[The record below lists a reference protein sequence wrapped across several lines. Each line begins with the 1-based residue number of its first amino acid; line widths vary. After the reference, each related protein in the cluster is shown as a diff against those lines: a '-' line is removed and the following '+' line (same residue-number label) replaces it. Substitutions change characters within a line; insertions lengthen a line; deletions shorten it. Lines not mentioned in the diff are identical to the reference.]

1 MAHTPTGSRRPPSGA
16 PNPAPGAAGPPPP
29 RAPPGPGREGDPG
42 PPGRARGVRAGAR
55 RTRVQTWLP
64 ELERNIP
71 WVDLLTAEQ
80 VQTIHDA
87 SMDILEEVGIDF
99 RCDEAAASWAATGA
113 KVDGHRVR
121 IDREHLMDL
130 IGTAPSSYTMTAR
143 NPERTVTVG
152 DGKQIFTPSYGAP
165 YVLGLDGVRRPGT
178 IEDFRN
184 FTKLN
189 HLSPALHMSGGVV
202 CEPMDIAVPKRHL
215 HMTQSLLRYSDKP
228 FMGAV
233 TSKERAED
241 SLHMAGIVFGQDE
254 VRETTVM
261 TCLANGNTPLVWDQT
276 MLDSVRV
283 FAGANQATLFSPF
296 VLGGASTPAST
307 VGAVI
312 QVNIEALTGVAF
324 SQLVRAG
331 APALYGQWLSTVSMK
346 TGAPQAG
353 TPEICHMNM
362 LTAQMAR
369 HYRLPSR
376 CSGSCTSSKIV
387 DAQAG
392 YEAARNMYGVL
403 MAGTNFVL
411 STTGY
416 LESAMC
422 QSYAKWVLDN
432 EQLEMM
438 YRLNSGPSFD
448 DLDEVL
454 ATMREVPP
462 GGHFLGTAHTLAN
475 FQAAFS
481 MPEMMNSDN
490 YEQWLADGALSAEER
505 AVARCRRMLDEYEEP
520 ALSDDVA
527 AELDDFVA
535 RREAELPDTVR

>member
-1 MAHTPTGSRRPPSGA
+1 MTDTAVEPELGRVRQGRDA
-16 PNPAPGAAGPPPP
+16 RAA
-29 RAPPGPGREGDPG
+29 R
-42 PPGRARGVRAGAR
+42 R
-55 RTRVQTWLP
+55 RTRTRSWLP
-64 ELERNIP
+64 ELERRIP
-71 WVDLLTAEQ
+71 WVDLLSDDQ
-80 VQTIHDA
+80 VQVIHDA
-87 SMDILEEVGIDF
+87 SMDVVEEVGVEF
-99 RCDEAAASWAATGA
+99 RCDDALALWRDAGAA
-113 KVDGHRVR
+113 VDGARVR
-121 IDREHLMDL
+121 LDREHLMAL
-130 IGTAPSSYTMTAR
+130 VGTAPSSYTMVAR
-143 NPERTVTVG
+143 DPTHTVTVG
-152 DGKQIFTPSYGAP
+152 NGKTIFTPSYGAP
-165 YVLGLDGVRRPGT
+165 YVLGLDGTRRPGT
-178 IEDFRN
+178 LEDFKN

-202 CEPMDIAVPKRHL
+202 CEPMDVPVPKRHL
-215 HMTQSLLRYSDKP
+215 YMTQNLLTYSSKP

-241 SLHMAGIVFGQDE
+241 SLHMAGIVFGQDV
-254 VRETTVM
+254 VRDTTVM
-261 TCLANGNTPLVWDQT
+261 TCLANGNTPLVWDKT

-283 FAGANQATLFSPF
+283 FAAANQATLFSPF

-331 APALYGQWLSTVSMK
+331 APALYGQWVSTVSMK

-353 TPEICHMNM
+353 TPEICHMNL

-369 HYRLPSR
+369 HYGLPSR
-376 CSGSCTSSKIV
+376 CSGSCSSSKMV

-422 QSYAKWVLDN
+422 QSYAKWVLDS

-438 YRLNSGPSFD
+438 YRLGSGVSFD

-454 ATMREVPP
+454 DTMREVPP
-462 GGHFLGTAHTLAN
+462 GGHHLGTAHTLAN
-475 FQAAFS
+475 FPTAFS

-490 YEQWLADGALSAEER
+490 YEQWLADGALSAEDR
-505 AVARCRRMLDEYEEP
+505 ATAKCRQLLEEYEEP
-520 ALSDDVA
+520 ALDDDVR
-527 AELDDFVA
+527 AELDEFVA
-535 RREAELPDTVR
+535 RRDAELPDLVS

>member
-1 MAHTPTGSRRPPSGA
+1 VTDTSTDRPERAVRR
-16 PNPAPGAAGPPPP
+16 
-29 RAPPGPGREGDPG
+29 GRD
-42 PPGRARGVRAGAR
+42 ARVAKR
-55 RTRVQTWLP
+55 RTRVQRWLP
-64 ELERNIP
+64 ELERRIP
-71 WVDLLTAEQ
+71 WVDLLDDGQ
-80 VQTIHDA
+80 VQRIHDA
-87 SMDILEEVGIDF
+87 SMDIIEEVGVEF
-99 RCDEAAASWAATGA
+99 RCDDAIGMWRAAGA
-113 KVDGHRVR
+113 DVDGVTVR
-121 IDREHLMDL
+121 IDREHLMSL
-130 IGTAPSSYTMTAR
+130 VGTAPSSYTMVAR
-143 NPERTVTVG
+143 DPAHTVTVG
-152 DGKQIFTPSYGAP
+152 DGRTIFTPSYGAP
-165 YVLGLDGVRRPGT
+165 YVLDLDGVRRPAT
-178 IEDFRN
+178 LQDFRD

-202 CEPMDIAVPKRHL
+202 CEPMDVPVPKRHL
-215 HMTQSLLRYSDKP
+215 YMTESLLKYSSKP

-233 TSKERAED
+233 TSMERAED
-241 SLHMAGIVFGQDE
+241 SLHMAGIVFGQDF

-261 TCLANGNTPLVWDQT
+261 TCLANANTPLVWDKT

-283 FAGANQATLFSPF
+283 FAAANQATLFSPF

-324 SQLVRAG
+324 SQLVRVG
-331 APALYGQWLSTVSMK
+331 APALYGQWLSTVSMR

-353 TPEICHMNM
+353 TPEICHMNL

-369 HYRLPSR
+369 HYNLPSR
-376 CSGSCTSSKIV
+376 CSGSCTSSKMV

-422 QSYAKWVLDN
+422 QSYAKWVLDS
-432 EQLEMM
+432 EQLELM
-438 YRLNSGPSFD
+438 YRLGSGVSFD

-454 ATMREVPP
+454 DSMRSVPA
-462 GGHFLGTAHTLAN
+462 GGHHLGTEYTLAN
-475 FQAAFS
+475 FQTAFS

-490 YEQWLADGALSAEER
+490 YEQWLADGSQSAEER
-505 AVARCRRMLDEYEEP
+505 ATARCRQMLEEYEEP
-520 ALSDDVA
+520 KLEDHVRE
-527 AELDDFVA
+527 ELDDYVA
-535 RREAELPDTVR
+535 RRDAELPDLVT

>member
-1 MAHTPTGSRRPPSGA
+1 M
-16 PNPAPGAAGPPPP
+16 
-29 RAPPGPGREGDPG
+29 
-42 PPGRARGVRAGAR
+42 
-55 RTRVQTWLP
+55 
-64 ELERNIP
+64 
-71 WVDLLTAEQ
+71 DLLDDEQ
-80 VQTIHDA
+80 VQRIHDA
-87 SMDILEEVGIDF
+87 SMDIIEEVGIEF
-99 RCDEAAASWAATGA
+99 RCDDAIGMWRAAGA
-113 KVDGHRVR
+113 DVDGVTVR
-121 IDREHLMDL
+121 IDREHLMSL
-130 IGTAPSSYTMTAR
+130 VGTAPSSYTMVAR
-143 NPERTVTVG
+143 DPAHTVTVG
-152 DGKQIFTPSYGAP
+152 DGRTIFTPSYGAP
-165 YVLGLDGVRRPGT
+165 YVLDLNGVRRPAT
-178 IEDFRN
+178 LQDFRD

-202 CEPMDIAVPKRHL
+202 CEPMDVPVPKRHL
-215 HMTQSLLRYSDKP
+215 YMTESLLKYSSKP

-233 TSKERAED
+233 TSMDRAED
-241 SLHMAGIVFGQDE
+241 SLHMAGIVFGQDF

-261 TCLANGNTPLVWDQT
+261 TCLANANTPLVWDKT

-283 FAGANQATLFSPF
+283 FAAANQATLFSPF

-331 APALYGQWLSTVSMK
+331 APALYGQWLSTVSMR

-353 TPEICHMNM
+353 TPEICHMNL

-369 HYRLPSR
+369 HYNLPSR
-376 CSGSCTSSKIV
+376 CSGSCTSSKMV

-422 QSYAKWVLDN
+422 QSYAKWVLDS
-432 EQLEMM
+432 EQLELM
-438 YRLNSGPSFD
+438 YRLGSGVSFD

-454 ATMREVPP
+454 DSMRSVPA
-462 GGHFLGTAHTLAN
+462 GGHHLGTEHTLAN
-475 FQAAFS
+475 FQTAFS

-490 YEQWLADGALSAEER
+490 YEQWLADGSQSAEER
-505 AVARCRRMLDEYEEP
+505 AAVRCRQMLDEYEEP
-520 ALSDDVA
+520 ALDDHVRE
-527 AELDDFVA
+527 ELDDYVA
-535 RREAELPDTVR
+535 RRDAELPDLVT

>member
-1 MAHTPTGSRRPPSGA
+1 MTDTSVEPELGRVRRGRDA
-16 PNPAPGAAGPPPP
+16 RAA
-29 RAPPGPGREGDPG
+29 R
-42 PPGRARGVRAGAR
+42 R
-55 RTRVQTWLP
+55 RTRTRFWLP
-64 ELERNIP
+64 ELERRIP
-71 WVDLLTAEQ
+71 WVDLLSDDQ
-80 VQTIHDA
+80 VQVIHDA
-87 SMDILEEVGIDF
+87 SMDVVEEIGVEF
-99 RCDEAAASWAATGA
+99 RCDDALALWRDAGAA
-113 KVDGHRVR
+113 VDGARVR
-121 IDREHLMDL
+121 LDREHLMAL
-130 IGTAPSSYTMTAR
+130 VGTAPSSYTMVAR
-143 NPERTVTVG
+143 DPTHTVTVG
-152 DGKQIFTPSYGAP
+152 NGKTIFTPSYGAP
-165 YVLGLDGVRRPGT
+165 YVLGLDGTRRPGT
-178 IEDFRN
+178 LEDFKN

-202 CEPMDIAVPKRHL
+202 CEPMDVPVPKRHL
-215 HMTQSLLRYSDKP
+215 YMTQNLLTYSSKP

-241 SLHMAGIVFGQDE
+241 SLYMAGIVFGQDV
-254 VRETTVM
+254 VRDTTVM
-261 TCLANGNTPLVWDQT
+261 TCLANGNTPLVWDKT

-283 FAGANQATLFSPF
+283 FAAANQATLFSPF

-324 SQLVRAG
+324 SQLVRVG
-331 APALYGQWLSTVSMK
+331 APALYGQWVSTVSMK

-353 TPEICHMNM
+353 TPEVCHMNL

-369 HYRLPSR
+369 HYGLPSR
-376 CSGSCTSSKIV
+376 CSGSCSSSKMV

-422 QSYAKWVLDN
+422 QSYAKWVLDS

-438 YRLNSGPSFD
+438 YRLGSGVSFD

-454 ATMREVPP
+454 DTMREVPP
-462 GGHFLGTAHTLAN
+462 GGHHLGTAHTLAN
-475 FQAAFS
+475 FQTAFS

-490 YEQWLADGALSAEER
+490 YEQWLADGALSAEDR
-505 AVARCRRMLDEYEEP
+505 ATAKCRQLLEEYEEP
-520 ALSDDVA
+520 ALDDDVR
-527 AELDDFVA
+527 AELDEFVA
-535 RREAELPDTVR
+535 RRDAELPDLVS

>member
-1 MAHTPTGSRRPPSGA
+1 MTDTSVEPELGRVRRGRDA
-16 PNPAPGAAGPPPP
+16 RAAK
-29 RAPPGPGREGDPG
+29 
-42 PPGRARGVRAGAR
+42 R
-55 RTRVQTWLP
+55 RTRTRSWLP
-64 ELERNIP
+64 ELERRIP
-71 WVDLLTAEQ
+71 WVNLLSDDQ
-80 VQTIHDA
+80 VQVIHDA
-87 SMDILEEVGIDF
+87 SMDVVEEVGVEF
-99 RCDEAAASWAATGA
+99 RCDDALALWRDAGAA
-113 KVDGHRVR
+113 VDGARVR
-121 IDREHLMDL
+121 LDREHLMAL
-130 IGTAPSSYTMTAR
+130 VGTAPSSYTMVAR
-143 NPERTVTVG
+143 DPTHTVTVG
-152 DGKQIFTPSYGAP
+152 NGKTIFTPSYGAP
-165 YVLGLDGVRRPGT
+165 YVLGLDGTRRPGT
-178 IEDFRN
+178 LEDFKN

-202 CEPMDIAVPKRHL
+202 CEPMDVPVPKRHL
-215 HMTQSLLRYSDKP
+215 YMTQNLLTYSSKP

-241 SLHMAGIVFGQDE
+241 SLHMAGIVFGQDV
-254 VRETTVM
+254 VRDTTVM
-261 TCLANGNTPLVWDQT
+261 TCLANGNTPLVWDKT

-283 FAGANQATLFSPF
+283 FAAANQATLFSPF

-331 APALYGQWLSTVSMK
+331 APALYGQWVSTVSMK

-353 TPEICHMNM
+353 TPEVCHMNL

-369 HYRLPSR
+369 HYGLPSR
-376 CSGSCTSSKIV
+376 CSGSCSSSKMV

-422 QSYAKWVLDN
+422 QSYAKWVLDS

-438 YRLNSGPSFD
+438 YRLGSGVSFD

-454 ATMREVPP
+454 DTMREVPP
-462 GGHFLGTAHTLAN
+462 GGHHLGTAHTLAN
-475 FQAAFS
+475 FQTAFS

-490 YEQWLADGALSAEER
+490 YEQWLADGALSAEDR
-505 AVARCRRMLDEYEEP
+505 ATAKCRQLLEEYEEP
-520 ALSDDVA
+520 ALDDGVR
-527 AELDDFVA
+527 AELDEFVF
-535 RREAELPDTVR
+535 RRDAELPDLVS

>member
-1 MAHTPTGSRRPPSGA
+1 M
-16 PNPAPGAAGPPPP
+16 
-29 RAPPGPGREGDPG
+29 
-42 PPGRARGVRAGAR
+42 
-55 RTRVQTWLP
+55 
-64 ELERNIP
+64 
-71 WVDLLTAEQ
+71 DLLDDEQ

-87 SMDILEEVGIDF
+87 SMDIIEEVGVEF
-99 RCDEAAASWAATGA
+99 RCDDAIGMWRAAGA
-113 KVDGHRVR
+113 DVDGVTVR
-121 IDREHLMDL
+121 IDREHLMSL
-130 IGTAPSSYTMTAR
+130 VGTAPSSYTMVAR
-143 NPERTVTVG
+143 DPAHTVTVG
-152 DGKQIFTPSYGAP
+152 DGRTIFTPSYGAP
-165 YVLGLDGVRRPGT
+165 YVLDLDGVRRPGT
-178 IEDFRN
+178 LQDFRN

-202 CEPMDIAVPKRHL
+202 CEPMDVPVPKRHL
-215 HMTQSLLRYSDKP
+215 YMTESLLKYSSKP

-233 TSKERAED
+233 TSMDRAED
-241 SLHMAGIVFGQDE
+241 SLHMAGIVFGQDF

-261 TCLANGNTPLVWDQT
+261 TCLANANTPLVWDKT

-283 FAGANQATLFSPF
+283 FAAANQATLFSPF

-324 SQLVRAG
+324 SQLVRTG
-331 APALYGQWLSTVSMK
+331 APALYGQWLSTVSMR

-353 TPEICHMNM
+353 TPEICHMNL

-369 HYRLPSR
+369 HYNLPSR
-376 CSGSCTSSKIV
+376 CSGSCTSSKMV

-422 QSYAKWVLDN
+422 QSYAKWVLDS
-432 EQLEMM
+432 EQLELM
-438 YRLNSGPSFD
+438 YRLGSGVSFD

-454 ATMREVPP
+454 DSMRSVPA
-462 GGHFLGTAHTLAN
+462 GGHHLGTEHTLAN
-475 FQAAFS
+475 FQTAFS

-490 YEQWLADGALSAEER
+490 YEQWLADGSQSAEER
-505 AVARCRRMLDEYEEP
+505 AAARCRQMLDEYEEP
-520 ALSDDVA
+520 ALDDHIRE
-527 AELDDFVA
+527 ELDDYVA
-535 RREAELPDTVR
+535 RRDAELPDLVT

>member
-1 MAHTPTGSRRPPSGA
+1 MTDTSVEPGLGRVRRGRDA
-16 PNPAPGAAGPPPP
+16 RAAK
-29 RAPPGPGREGDPG
+29 
-42 PPGRARGVRAGAR
+42 R
-55 RTRVQTWLP
+55 RTRTRSWLP
-64 ELERNIP
+64 ELERRIP
-71 WVDLLTAEQ
+71 WVDLLSDDQ
-80 VQTIHDA
+80 VQVIHDA
-87 SMDILEEVGIDF
+87 SMDVVEEVGVEF
-99 RCDEAAASWAATGA
+99 RCDDALALWRDAGAA
-113 KVDGHRVR
+113 VDGARVR
-121 IDREHLMDL
+121 LDREHLMAL
-130 IGTAPSSYTMTAR
+130 VGTAPSSYTMVAR
-143 NPERTVTVG
+143 DPTHTVTVG
-152 DGKQIFTPSYGAP
+152 NGKTIFTPSYGAP
-165 YVLGLDGVRRPGT
+165 YVLGLDGTRRPGT
-178 IEDFRN
+178 LEDFKN

-202 CEPMDIAVPKRHL
+202 CEPMDVPVPKRHL
-215 HMTQSLLRYSDKP
+215 YMTQNLLTYSSKP

-241 SLHMAGIVFGQDE
+241 SLYMAGIVFGQDV
-254 VRETTVM
+254 VRDTTVM
-261 TCLANGNTPLVWDQT
+261 TCLANGNTPLVWDKT

-283 FAGANQATLFSPF
+283 FAAANQATLFSPF

-331 APALYGQWLSTVSMK
+331 APALYGQWVSTVSMK

-353 TPEICHMNM
+353 TPEICHMNL

-369 HYRLPSR
+369 HYGLPSR
-376 CSGSCTSSKIV
+376 CSGSCSSSKMV

-422 QSYAKWVLDN
+422 QSYAKWVLDS

-438 YRLNSGPSFD
+438 YRLGSGVSFD

-454 ATMREVPP
+454 DTMREVPP
-462 GGHFLGTAHTLAN
+462 GGHHLGTAHTLAN
-475 FQAAFS
+475 FQTAFS

-490 YEQWLADGALSAEER
+490 YEQWLADGALSAEDR
-505 AVARCRRMLDEYEEP
+505 ATAKCRQLLEEYEEP
-520 ALSDDVA
+520 ALDDDVR
-527 AELDDFVA
+527 AELDEFVA
-535 RREAELPDTVR
+535 RRDAELPDLVS

>member
-1 MAHTPTGSRRPPSGA
+1 
-16 PNPAPGAAGPPPP
+16 
-29 RAPPGPGREGDPG
+29 
-42 PPGRARGVRAGAR
+42 
-55 RTRVQTWLP
+55 
-64 ELERNIP
+64 LERRIP
-71 WVDLLTAEQ
+71 WVDLLDDGQ
-80 VQTIHDA
+80 VQRIHGA
-87 SMDILEEVGIDF
+87 SMDIIEEVGVEF
-99 RCDEAAASWAATGA
+99 RCDDAIGMWRAAGA
-113 KVDGHRVR
+113 DVDGVTVR
-121 IDREHLMDL
+121 IDREHLMSL
-130 IGTAPSSYTMTAR
+130 VGTAPSSYTMVAR
-143 NPERTVTVG
+143 DPAHTVTVG
-152 DGKQIFTPSYGAP
+152 DGRTIFTPSYGAP
-165 YVLGLDGVRRPGT
+165 YVLDLDGVRRPAT
-178 IEDFRN
+178 LQDFRD

-202 CEPMDIAVPKRHL
+202 CEPMDVPVPKRHL
-215 HMTQSLLRYSDKP
+215 YMTESLLKYSSKP

-233 TSKERAED
+233 TSMDRAED
-241 SLHMAGIVFGQDE
+241 SLHMAGIVFGQDF

-261 TCLANGNTPLVWDQT
+261 TCLANANTPLVWDKT

-283 FAGANQATLFSPF
+283 FAAANQATLFSPF

-324 SQLVRAG
+324 SQLVRVG
-331 APALYGQWLSTVSMK
+331 APALYGQWLSTVSMR

-353 TPEICHMNM
+353 TPEICHMNL

-369 HYRLPSR
+369 HYNLPSR
-376 CSGSCTSSKIV
+376 CSGSCTSSKMV

-422 QSYAKWVLDN
+422 QSYAKWVLDS
-432 EQLEMM
+432 EQLELM
-438 YRLNSGPSFD
+438 YRLGSGVSFD

-454 ATMREVPP
+454 DSMRSVPA
-462 GGHFLGTAHTLAN
+462 GGHHLGTEYTLAN
-475 FQAAFS
+475 FQTAFS

-490 YEQWLADGALSAEER
+490 YEQWLADGSQSAEER
-505 AVARCRRMLDEYEEP
+505 ATARCRQMLEEYEEP
-520 ALSDDVA
+520 KLEDHVRE
-527 AELDDFVA
+527 ELDDYVA
-535 RREAELPDTVR
+535 RRDAELPDLVT

>member
-1 MAHTPTGSRRPPSGA
+1 MTDTSTV
-16 PNPAPGAAGPPPP
+16 PAQ
-29 RAPPGPGREGDPG
+29 
-42 PPGRARGVRAGAR
+42 RGVRQGRDARAAKR
-55 RTRVQTWLP
+55 RTRVQRWLP
-64 ELERNIP
+64 ELERRIP
-71 WVDLLTAEQ
+71 WVDLLDGEQ
-80 VQTIHDA
+80 VKRIHDA
-87 SMDILEEVGIDF
+87 SMDIIEEVGVEF
-99 RCDEAAASWAATGA
+99 RCDDAIGMWRAAGA
-113 KVDGHRVR
+113 DVDGVTVR
-121 IDREHLMDL
+121 IDREHLMSL
-130 IGTAPSSYTMTAR
+130 VGTAPSSYTMVAR
-143 NPERTVTVG
+143 DPAHTVTVG
-152 DGKQIFTPSYGAP
+152 DGRTIFTPSYGAP
-165 YVLGLDGVRRPGT
+165 YVLDLDGVRRPGT
-178 IEDFRN
+178 LQDFRN

-202 CEPMDIAVPKRHL
+202 CEPMDVPVPKRHL
-215 HMTQSLLRYSDKP
+215 YMTESLLKYSSKP

-233 TSKERAED
+233 TSMDRAED
-241 SLHMAGIVFGQDE
+241 SLHMAGIVFGQDF

-261 TCLANGNTPLVWDQT
+261 TSLANANTPLVWDKT

-283 FAGANQATLFSPF
+283 FAAANQATLFSPF

-331 APALYGQWLSTVSMK
+331 APALYGQWLSTVSMR

-353 TPEICHMNM
+353 TPEICHMNL

-369 HYRLPSR
+369 HYNLPSR
-376 CSGSCTSSKIV
+376 CSGSCTSSKMV

-422 QSYAKWVLDN
+422 QSYAKWVLDS
-432 EQLEMM
+432 EQLELM
-438 YRLNSGPSFD
+438 YRLGSGVSFD
-448 DLDEVL
+448 GLDEVL
-454 ATMREVPP
+454 DSMRSVPA
-462 GGHFLGTAHTLAN
+462 GGHHLGTEHTLAN
-475 FQAAFS
+475 FQTAFS

-490 YEQWLADGALSAEER
+490 YEQWLADGSQSAEER
-505 AVARCRRMLDEYEEP
+505 AAARCRQMLDEYEEP
-520 ALSDDVA
+520 ALDDHIRE
-527 AELDDFVA
+527 ELDDYVA
-535 RREAELPDTVR
+535 RRDAELPDLVT

>member
-1 MAHTPTGSRRPPSGA
+1 MTDTRV
-16 PNPAPGAAGPPPP
+16 
-29 RAPPGPGREGDPG
+29 DQ
-42 PPGRARGVRAGAR
+42 PPGRIRRGRDARAAQR
-55 RTRVQTWLP
+55 RTRVRTWLP
-64 ELERNIP
+64 EMERKIP
-71 WVDLLTAEQ
+71 WVDLLTEDQ
-80 VQTIHDA
+80 VRTVHDA
-87 SMDILEEVGIDF
+87 SMDVIEEVGVEF
-99 RCDEAAASWAATGA
+99 RCDDALAMWRAAGARVNGAT
-113 KVDGHRVR
+113 VR
-121 IDREHLMDL
+121 IDREHLMAL
-130 IGTAPSSYTMTAR
+130 VGTAPSSYTMVAR
-143 NPERTVTVG
+143 DPAHSVTVG
-152 DGKQIFTPSYGAP
+152 DGKTIFTPSYGAP
-165 YVLGLDGVRRPGT
+165 YVLGLDGVRRPGSL
-178 IEDFRN
+178 EDFRN
-184 FTKLN
+184 FTRLN

-202 CEPMDIAVPKRHL
+202 CEPMDVPVPKRHL
-215 HMTQSLLRYSDKP
+215 YMTESLLKYSSKP

-233 TSKERAED
+233 TSMERAED
-241 SLHMAGIVFGQDE
+241 SLYMAGIVFGQE
-254 VRETTVM
+254 FVRETTVM
-261 TCLANGNTPLVWDQT
+261 TCLANANTPLVWDKT

-324 SQLVRAG
+324 SQLVRTG
-331 APALYGQWLSTVSMK
+331 VPALYGQWLSTVSMR

-353 TPEICHMNM
+353 TPEICHMNL

-376 CSGSCTSSKIV
+376 CSGSCTSSKMV

-422 QSYAKWVLDN
+422 QSYAKWVLDS

-438 YRLNSGPSFD
+438 YRLGSGVSFD

-454 ATMREVPP
+454 DTMREVPP
-462 GGHFLGTAHTLAN
+462 GGHHLGTNHTLAN
-475 FQAAFS
+475 FQTAFS

-490 YEQWLADGALSAEER
+490 YEQWLADGARSAEDR
-505 AVARCRRMLDEYEEP
+505 ATARCREMLDEYEEP
-520 ALSDDVA
+520 ALDDDVRD
-527 AELDDFVA
+527 ELDEYVA
-535 RREAELPDTVR
+535 RRDAELPDLVT

>member
-1 MAHTPTGSRRPPSGA
+1 M
-16 PNPAPGAAGPPPP
+16 
-29 RAPPGPGREGDPG
+29 
-42 PPGRARGVRAGAR
+42 
-55 RTRVQTWLP
+55 
-64 ELERNIP
+64 
-71 WVDLLTAEQ
+71 DLLDDEQ
-80 VQTIHDA
+80 VQRIHDA
-87 SMDILEEVGIDF
+87 SMDIIEEVGVEF
-99 RCDEAAASWAATGA
+99 RCDDAIGMWRAAGA
-113 KVDGHRVR
+113 DVDGVTVR
-121 IDREHLMDL
+121 IDREHLMSL
-130 IGTAPSSYTMTAR
+130 VGTAPSSYTMVAR
-143 NPERTVTVG
+143 DPAHTVTVG
-152 DGKQIFTPSYGAP
+152 DGRTIFTPSYGAP
-165 YVLGLDGVRRPGT
+165 YVLDLDGVRRPAT
-178 IEDFRN
+178 LQDFRD

-202 CEPMDIAVPKRHL
+202 CEPMDVPVPKRHL
-215 HMTQSLLRYSDKP
+215 YMTESLLKYSSKP

-233 TSKERAED
+233 TSMDRAED
-241 SLHMAGIVFGQDE
+241 SLHMAGIVFGQDF

-261 TCLANGNTPLVWDQT
+261 TCLANANTPLVWDKT

-283 FAGANQATLFSPF
+283 FAAANQATLFSPF

-324 SQLVRAG
+324 SQLVRTG
-331 APALYGQWLSTVSMK
+331 APALYGQWLSTVSMR

-353 TPEICHMNM
+353 TPEICHMNL

-369 HYRLPSR
+369 HYNLPSR
-376 CSGSCTSSKIV
+376 CSGSCTSSKMV

-422 QSYAKWVLDN
+422 QSYAKWVLDS
-432 EQLEMM
+432 EQLELM
-438 YRLNSGPSFD
+438 YRLGSGVSFD

-454 ATMREVPP
+454 DSMRSVPA
-462 GGHFLGTAHTLAN
+462 GGHHLGTEHTLAN
-475 FQAAFS
+475 FQTAFS

-490 YEQWLADGALSAEER
+490 YEQWLADGSQSAEER
-505 AVARCRRMLDEYEEP
+505 AAARCRQMLDEYEEP
-520 ALSDDVA
+520 ALDDHVRE
-527 AELDDFVA
+527 ELDDYVA
-535 RREAELPDTVR
+535 RRDAELPDLVT

>member
-1 MAHTPTGSRRPPSGA
+1 
-16 PNPAPGAAGPPPP
+16 
-29 RAPPGPGREGDPG
+29 
-42 PPGRARGVRAGAR
+42 
-55 RTRVQTWLP
+55 
-64 ELERNIP
+64 
-71 WVDLLTAEQ
+71 
-80 VQTIHDA
+80 
-87 SMDILEEVGIDF
+87 MDIIEEVGVEF
-99 RCDEAAASWAATGA
+99 RCDDAIGMWRAAGA
-113 KVDGHRVR
+113 DVDGVTVR
-121 IDREHLMDL
+121 IDREHLMSL
-130 IGTAPSSYTMTAR
+130 VGTAPSSYTMVAR
-143 NPERTVTVG
+143 DPAHTVTVG
-152 DGKQIFTPSYGAP
+152 DGRTIFTPSYGAP
-165 YVLGLDGVRRPGT
+165 YVLDLDGVRRPAT
-178 IEDFRN
+178 LQDFRD

-202 CEPMDIAVPKRHL
+202 CEPMDVPVPKRHL
-215 HMTQSLLRYSDKP
+215 YMTESLLKYSSKP

-233 TSKERAED
+233 TSMERAED
-241 SLHMAGIVFGQDE
+241 SLHMAGIVFGQDF

-261 TCLANGNTPLVWDQT
+261 TCLANANTPLVWDKT

-283 FAGANQATLFSPF
+283 FAAANQATLFSPF

-324 SQLVRAG
+324 SQLVRVG
-331 APALYGQWLSTVSMK
+331 APALYGQWLSTVSMR

-353 TPEICHMNM
+353 TPEICHMNL

-369 HYRLPSR
+369 HYNLPSR
-376 CSGSCTSSKIV
+376 CSGSCTSSKMV

-422 QSYAKWVLDN
+422 QSYAKWVLDS
-432 EQLEMM
+432 EQLELM
-438 YRLNSGPSFD
+438 YRLGSGVSFD

-454 ATMREVPP
+454 DSMRSVPA
-462 GGHFLGTAHTLAN
+462 GGHHLGTEYTLAN
-475 FQAAFS
+475 FQTAFS

-490 YEQWLADGALSAEER
+490 YEQWLADGSQSAEER
-505 AVARCRRMLDEYEEP
+505 ATARCRQMLEEYEEP
-520 ALSDDVA
+520 KLEDHVRE
-527 AELDDFVA
+527 ELDDYVA
-535 RREAELPDTVR
+535 RRDAELPDLVT

>member
-1 MAHTPTGSRRPPSGA
+1 MTDTSVEPGLGRVRRGRDA
-16 PNPAPGAAGPPPP
+16 RAAK
-29 RAPPGPGREGDPG
+29 
-42 PPGRARGVRAGAR
+42 R
-55 RTRVQTWLP
+55 RTRTRSWLP
-64 ELERNIP
+64 ELERRIP
-71 WVDLLTAEQ
+71 WVDLLSDDQ
-80 VQTIHDA
+80 VQVIHDA
-87 SMDILEEVGIDF
+87 SMDVVEEIGVEF
-99 RCDEAAASWAATGA
+99 RCDDALALWRDAGAA
-113 KVDGHRVR
+113 VDGARVR
-121 IDREHLMDL
+121 LDREHLMAL
-130 IGTAPSSYTMTAR
+130 VGTAPSSYTMVAR
-143 NPERTVTVG
+143 DPTHTVTVG
-152 DGKQIFTPSYGAP
+152 NGKTIFTPSYGAP
-165 YVLGLDGVRRPGT
+165 YVLGLDGTRRPGT
-178 IEDFRN
+178 LEDFKN

-202 CEPMDIAVPKRHL
+202 CEPMDVPVPKRHL
-215 HMTQSLLRYSDKP
+215 YMTQNLLTYSSKP

-241 SLHMAGIVFGQDE
+241 SLYMAGIVFGQDV
-254 VRETTVM
+254 VRDTTVM
-261 TCLANGNTPLVWDQT
+261 TCLANGNTPLVWDKT

-283 FAGANQATLFSPF
+283 FAAANQATLFSPF

-331 APALYGQWLSTVSMK
+331 APALYGQWVSTVSMK

-353 TPEICHMNM
+353 TPEVCHMNL

-369 HYRLPSR
+369 HYGLPSR
-376 CSGSCTSSKIV
+376 CSGSCSSSKMV

-422 QSYAKWVLDN
+422 QSYAKWVLDS

-438 YRLNSGPSFD
+438 YRLGSGVSFD

-454 ATMREVPP
+454 DTMREVPP
-462 GGHFLGTAHTLAN
+462 GGHHLGTAHTLAN
-475 FQAAFS
+475 FQTAFS

-490 YEQWLADGALSAEER
+490 YEQWLADGALSAEDR
-505 AVARCRRMLDEYEEP
+505 ATAKCRQLLEEYEEP
-520 ALSDDVA
+520 ALDDDVR
-527 AELDDFVA
+527 AELDEFVA
-535 RREAELPDTVR
+535 RRDAELPDLVS

>member
-1 MAHTPTGSRRPPSGA
+1 MTDTRV
-16 PNPAPGAAGPPPP
+16 
-29 RAPPGPGREGDPG
+29 DQ
-42 PPGRARGVRAGAR
+42 PPGRIRRGRDARAAQR
-55 RTRVQTWLP
+55 RTRVRTWLP
-64 ELERNIP
+64 EMERKIP
-71 WVDLLTAEQ
+71 WVDLLTEDQ
-80 VQTIHDA
+80 VRTIHDA
-87 SMDILEEVGIDF
+87 SMDVIEEVGVEF
-99 RCDEAAASWAATGA
+99 RCDDALAMWRAAGARVNGAT
-113 KVDGHRVR
+113 VR
-121 IDREHLMDL
+121 IDREHLMAL
-130 IGTAPSSYTMTAR
+130 VGTAPSSYTMVAR
-143 NPERTVTVG
+143 DPAHSVTVG
-152 DGKQIFTPSYGAP
+152 DGKTIFTPSYGAP
-165 YVLGLDGVRRPGT
+165 YVLGLDGVRRPGSL
-178 IEDFRN
+178 EDFRN
-184 FTKLN
+184 FTRLN

-202 CEPMDIAVPKRHL
+202 CEPMDVPVPKRHL
-215 HMTQSLLRYSDKP
+215 YMTESLLKYSSKP

-233 TSKERAED
+233 TSMERAED
-241 SLHMAGIVFGQDE
+241 SLYMAGIVFGQE
-254 VRETTVM
+254 FVRETTVM
-261 TCLANGNTPLVWDQT
+261 TCLANANTPLVWDKT

-324 SQLVRAG
+324 SQLVRTG
-331 APALYGQWLSTVSMK
+331 VPALYGQWLSTVSMR

-353 TPEICHMNM
+353 TPEICHMNL

-376 CSGSCTSSKIV
+376 CSGSCTSSKMV

-422 QSYAKWVLDN
+422 QSYAKWVLDS

-438 YRLNSGPSFD
+438 YRLGSGVSFD

-454 ATMREVPP
+454 DTMREVPP
-462 GGHFLGTAHTLAN
+462 GGHHLGTNHTLAN
-475 FQAAFS
+475 FQTAFS

-490 YEQWLADGALSAEER
+490 YEQWLADGARSAEDR
-505 AVARCRRMLDEYEEP
+505 ATARCREMLDEYEEP
-520 ALSDDVA
+520 SLDDDVRD
-527 AELDDFVA
+527 ELDEYVA
-535 RREAELPDTVR
+535 RRDAELPDLVT

>member
-1 MAHTPTGSRRPPSGA
+1 MTDTSVEPELGRVRRGRDA
-16 PNPAPGAAGPPPP
+16 RAA
-29 RAPPGPGREGDPG
+29 R
-42 PPGRARGVRAGAR
+42 R
-55 RTRVQTWLP
+55 RTRTRSWLP
-64 ELERNIP
+64 ELERRIP
-71 WVDLLTAEQ
+71 WVDLLSDDQ
-80 VQTIHDA
+80 VQVIHDA
-87 SMDILEEVGIDF
+87 SMDVVEEVGVEF
-99 RCDEAAASWAATGA
+99 RCDDALALWRDAGAA
-113 KVDGHRVR
+113 VDGARVR
-121 IDREHLMDL
+121 LDREHLMAL
-130 IGTAPSSYTMTAR
+130 VGTAPSSYTMVAR
-143 NPERTVTVG
+143 DPTHTVTVG
-152 DGKQIFTPSYGAP
+152 NGKTIFTPSYGAP
-165 YVLGLDGVRRPGT
+165 YVLGLDGTRRPGT
-178 IEDFRN
+178 LEDFKN

-202 CEPMDIAVPKRHL
+202 CEPMDVPVPKRHL
-215 HMTQSLLRYSDKP
+215 YMTQNLLAYSSKP

-241 SLHMAGIVFGQDE
+241 SLHMAGIVFGQDV
-254 VRETTVM
+254 VRDTTVM
-261 TCLANGNTPLVWDQT
+261 TCLANGNTPLVWDKT

-283 FAGANQATLFSPF
+283 FAAANQATLFSPF

-331 APALYGQWLSTVSMK
+331 APALYGQWVSTVSMK

-353 TPEICHMNM
+353 TPEVCHMNL

-369 HYRLPSR
+369 HYGLPSR
-376 CSGSCTSSKIV
+376 CSGSCSSSKMV

-422 QSYAKWVLDN
+422 QSYAKWVLDS

-438 YRLNSGPSFD
+438 YRLGSGVSFD

-454 ATMREVPP
+454 DTMREVPP
-462 GGHFLGTAHTLAN
+462 GGHHLGTAHTLAN
-475 FQAAFS
+475 FQTAFS

-490 YEQWLADGALSAEER
+490 YEQWLADGALSAEDR
-505 AVARCRRMLDEYEEP
+505 ATAKCRQLLEEYEEP
-520 ALSDDVA
+520 ALDDDVR
-527 AELDDFVA
+527 AELDEFVA
-535 RREAELPDTVR
+535 RRDAELPDLVS

>member
-1 MAHTPTGSRRPPSGA
+1 MERR
-16 PNPAPGAAGPPPP
+16 
-29 RAPPGPGREGDPG
+29 
-42 PPGRARGVRAGAR
+42 
-55 RTRVQTWLP
+55 
-64 ELERNIP
+64 IP
-71 WVDLLTAEQ
+71 WVDLLDAEQ
-80 VQTIHDA
+80 VRRIHDA
-87 SMDILEEVGIDF
+87 SMDIIEEVGVEF
-99 RCDEAAASWAATGA
+99 RCDDAIGMWRAAGA
-113 KVDGHRVR
+113 DVEGVTVR
-121 IDREHLMDL
+121 IDREHLMSL
-130 IGTAPSSYTMTAR
+130 VGTAPSSYTMVAR
-143 NPERTVTVG
+143 DPAHTVTVG
-152 DGKQIFTPSYGAP
+152 DGKTIFTPSYGAP
-165 YVLGLDGVRRPGT
+165 YVLDLDGVRRQAT
-178 IEDFRN
+178 LLDFRD

-202 CEPMDIAVPKRHL
+202 CEPMDVPVPKRHL
-215 HMTQSLLRYSDKP
+215 YMTESLLKYSSKP

-233 TSKERAED
+233 TSMDRAED
-241 SLHMAGIVFGQDE
+241 SLHMAGIVFGQDF

-261 TCLANGNTPLVWDQT
+261 TCLANANTPLVWDKT

-283 FAGANQATLFSPF
+283 FAAANQATLFSPF

-324 SQLVRAG
+324 SQLVRTG
-331 APALYGQWLSTVSMK
+331 APALYGQWTSTVSMR

-353 TPEICHMNM
+353 TPEICHMNL

-369 HYRLPSR
+369 HYDLPSR
-376 CSGSCTSSKIV
+376 CSGSCTSSKMV

-422 QSYAKWVLDN
+422 QSYAKWVLDS
-432 EQLEMM
+432 EQLELM
-438 YRLNSGPSFD
+438 YRLGSGVSFD

-454 ATMREVPP
+454 DSMRSVPA
-462 GGHFLGTAHTLAN
+462 GGHHLGTEHTLAN
-475 FQAAFS
+475 FQTAFS

-490 YEQWLADGALSAEER
+490 YEQWLADGSQSAEER
-505 AVARCRRMLDEYEEP
+505 ATARCRQMLDEYEEP
-520 ALSDDVA
+520 ALDDHVRE
-527 AELDDFVA
+527 ELDDYVA
-535 RREAELPDTVR
+535 RRDAELPDLVT

>member
-1 MAHTPTGSRRPPSGA
+1 MTDTSVEPELGRVRRGRDA
-16 PNPAPGAAGPPPP
+16 RAAK
-29 RAPPGPGREGDPG
+29 
-42 PPGRARGVRAGAR
+42 R
-55 RTRVQTWLP
+55 RTRTRSWLP
-64 ELERNIP
+64 ELERRIP
-71 WVDLLTAEQ
+71 WVDLLSDDQ
-80 VQTIHDA
+80 VEVIHDA
-87 SMDILEEVGIDF
+87 SMDVVEEVGVEF
-99 RCDEAAASWAATGA
+99 RCDDALALWRDAGAA
-113 KVDGHRVR
+113 VDGARVR
-121 IDREHLMDL
+121 LDREHLMAL
-130 IGTAPSSYTMTAR
+130 VGTAPSSYTMVAR
-143 NPERTVTVG
+143 DPTHTVTVG
-152 DGKQIFTPSYGAP
+152 NGKTIFTPSYGAP
-165 YVLGLDGVRRPGT
+165 YVLGLDGTRRPGT
-178 IEDFRN
+178 LEDFKN

-202 CEPMDIAVPKRHL
+202 CEPMDVPVPKRHL
-215 HMTQSLLRYSDKP
+215 YMTQNLLTYSSKP

-241 SLHMAGIVFGQDE
+241 SLHMAGIVFGQDV
-254 VRETTVM
+254 VRDTTVM
-261 TCLANGNTPLVWDQT
+261 TCLANGNTPLVWDKT

-283 FAGANQATLFSPF
+283 FAAANQATLFSPF

-331 APALYGQWLSTVSMK
+331 APALYGQWVSTVSMK

-353 TPEICHMNM
+353 TPEVCHMNL

-369 HYRLPSR
+369 HYGLPSR
-376 CSGSCTSSKIV
+376 CSGSCSSSKMV

-422 QSYAKWVLDN
+422 QSYAKWVLDS

-438 YRLNSGPSFD
+438 YRLGSGVSFD
-448 DLDEVL
+448 DLNEVL
-454 ATMREVPP
+454 DTMREVPP
-462 GGHFLGTAHTLAN
+462 GGHHLGTAHTLAN
-475 FQAAFS
+475 FQTAFS

-490 YEQWLADGALSAEER
+490 YEQWLADGALSAEDR
-505 AVARCRRMLDEYEEP
+505 ATAKCRQLLEEYEEP
-520 ALSDDVA
+520 ALDDDVR
-527 AELDDFVA
+527 AELDEFVA
-535 RREAELPDTVR
+535 RRDAELPDLVS

>member
-1 MAHTPTGSRRPPSGA
+1 MTDTSVEPELGRVRRGRDA
-16 PNPAPGAAGPPPP
+16 RAAK
-29 RAPPGPGREGDPG
+29 
-42 PPGRARGVRAGAR
+42 R
-55 RTRVQTWLP
+55 RTKTRSWLP
-64 ELERNIP
+64 ELERRIP
-71 WVDLLTAEQ
+71 WVDLLSDDQ
-80 VQTIHDA
+80 VQVIHDA
-87 SMDILEEVGIDF
+87 SMDVVEEIGVEF
-99 RCDEAAASWAATGA
+99 RCDDALALWRDAGAA
-113 KVDGHRVR
+113 VDGARVR
-121 IDREHLMDL
+121 LDREHLMAL
-130 IGTAPSSYTMTAR
+130 VGTAPSSYTMVAR
-143 NPERTVTVG
+143 DPTHTVTVG
-152 DGKQIFTPSYGAP
+152 NGKTIFTPSYGAP
-165 YVLGLDGVRRPGT
+165 YVLGLDGTRRPGT
-178 IEDFRN
+178 LEDFKN

-202 CEPMDIAVPKRHL
+202 CEPMDVPVPKRHL
-215 HMTQSLLRYSDKP
+215 YMTQNLLAYSSKP

-241 SLHMAGIVFGQDE
+241 SLYMAGIVFGQDV
-254 VRETTVM
+254 VRDTTVM
-261 TCLANGNTPLVWDQT
+261 TCLANGNTPLVWDKT

-283 FAGANQATLFSPF
+283 FAAANQATLFSPF

-331 APALYGQWLSTVSMK
+331 APALYGQWVSTVSMK

-353 TPEICHMNM
+353 TPEVCHMNL

-369 HYRLPSR
+369 HYGLPSR
-376 CSGSCTSSKIV
+376 CSGSCSSSKMV

-392 YEAARNMYGVL
+392 YEAARNMYGAL

-422 QSYAKWVLDN
+422 QSYAKWVLDS

-438 YRLNSGPSFD
+438 YRLGSGVSFD

-454 ATMREVPP
+454 DTMREVPP
-462 GGHFLGTAHTLAN
+462 GGHHLGTAHTLAN
-475 FQAAFS
+475 FQTAFS

-490 YEQWLADGALSAEER
+490 YEQWLADGALSAEDR
-505 AVARCRRMLDEYEEP
+505 ATAKCRQLLEEYEEP
-520 ALSDDVA
+520 ALDDDVR
-527 AELDDFVA
+527 AELDEFVA
-535 RREAELPDTVR
+535 RRDAELPDLVS

>member
-1 MAHTPTGSRRPPSGA
+1 MTDTAVEPELGRVRQGRDA
-16 PNPAPGAAGPPPP
+16 RAA
-29 RAPPGPGREGDPG
+29 R
-42 PPGRARGVRAGAR
+42 R
-55 RTRVQTWLP
+55 RTRTRSWLP
-64 ELERNIP
+64 EMERRIP
-71 WVDLLTAEQ
+71 WVDLLSDDQ
-80 VQTIHDA
+80 VQVIHDA
-87 SMDILEEVGIDF
+87 SMDVVEEIGVEF
-99 RCDEAAASWAATGA
+99 RCDDALALWRDAGAA
-113 KVDGHRVR
+113 VDGARVR
-121 IDREHLMDL
+121 LDREHLMAL
-130 IGTAPSSYTMTAR
+130 VGTAPSSYTMVAR
-143 NPERTVTVG
+143 DPTHTVTVG
-152 DGKQIFTPSYGAP
+152 NGKTIFTPSYGAP
-165 YVLGLDGVRRPGT
+165 YVLGLDGTRRPGT
-178 IEDFRN
+178 LEDFKN

-202 CEPMDIAVPKRHL
+202 CEPMDVPVPKRHL
-215 HMTQSLLRYSDKP
+215 YMTQNLLTYSSKP

-241 SLHMAGIVFGQDE
+241 SLHMAGIVFGQDV
-254 VRETTVM
+254 VRDTTVM
-261 TCLANGNTPLVWDQT
+261 TCLANGNTPLVWDKT

-283 FAGANQATLFSPF
+283 FAAANQATLFSPF

-331 APALYGQWLSTVSMK
+331 APALYGQWVSTVSMK

-353 TPEICHMNM
+353 TPEVCHMNL

-369 HYRLPSR
+369 HYGLPSR
-376 CSGSCTSSKIV
+376 CSGSCSSSKMV

-422 QSYAKWVLDN
+422 QSYAKWVLDS

-438 YRLNSGPSFD
+438 YRLGSGVSFD

-454 ATMREVPP
+454 DTMREVPP
-462 GGHFLGTAHTLAN
+462 GGHHLGTAHTLAN
-475 FQAAFS
+475 FQTAFS

-490 YEQWLADGALSAEER
+490 YEQWLADGALSAEDR
-505 AVARCRRMLDEYEEP
+505 ATAKCRQLLEEYEEP
-520 ALSDDVA
+520 ALDDDVR
-527 AELDDFVA
+527 AELDEFVA
-535 RREAELPDTVR
+535 RRDAELPDLVS

>member
-1 MAHTPTGSRRPPSGA
+1 MTDTAVEPELGRVRQGRDA
-16 PNPAPGAAGPPPP
+16 RAA
-29 RAPPGPGREGDPG
+29 R
-42 PPGRARGVRAGAR
+42 R
-55 RTRVQTWLP
+55 RTRTRSWLP
-64 ELERNIP
+64 ELERRIP
-71 WVDLLTAEQ
+71 WVDLLSDDQ
-80 VQTIHDA
+80 VQVIHDA
-87 SMDILEEVGIDF
+87 SMDVVEEIGVEF
-99 RCDEAAASWAATGA
+99 RCDDALALWRDAGAA
-113 KVDGHRVR
+113 VDGARVR
-121 IDREHLMDL
+121 LDREHLMAL
-130 IGTAPSSYTMTAR
+130 VGTAPSSYTMVAR
-143 NPERTVTVG
+143 DPTHTVTVG
-152 DGKQIFTPSYGAP
+152 NGKTIFTPSYGAP
-165 YVLGLDGVRRPGT
+165 YVLGLDGTRRPGT
-178 IEDFRN
+178 LEDFKN

-202 CEPMDIAVPKRHL
+202 CEPMDVPVPKRHL
-215 HMTQSLLRYSDKP
+215 YMTQNLLTYSSKP

-241 SLHMAGIVFGQDE
+241 SLHMAGIVFGQDV
-254 VRETTVM
+254 VRDTTVM
-261 TCLANGNTPLVWDQT
+261 TCLANGNTPLVWDKT

-283 FAGANQATLFSPF
+283 FAAANQATLFSPF

-331 APALYGQWLSTVSMK
+331 APALYGQWVSTVSMK

-353 TPEICHMNM
+353 TPEVCHMNL

-369 HYRLPSR
+369 HYGLPSR
-376 CSGSCTSSKIV
+376 CSGSCSSSKMV

-422 QSYAKWVLDN
+422 QSYAKWVLDS

-438 YRLNSGPSFD
+438 YRLGSGVSFD

-454 ATMREVPP
+454 DTMREVPP
-462 GGHFLGTAHTLAN
+462 GGHHLGTAHTLAN
-475 FQAAFS
+475 FQTAFS

-490 YEQWLADGALSAEER
+490 YEQWLADGALSAEDR
-505 AVARCRRMLDEYEEP
+505 ATAKCRQLLEEYEEP
-520 ALSDDVA
+520 ALDDDVR
-527 AELDDFVA
+527 AELDEFVA
-535 RREAELPDTVR
+535 RRDAELPDLVS

>member
-1 MAHTPTGSRRPPSGA
+1 MTDTSVEPELGRVRRGRDA
-16 PNPAPGAAGPPPP
+16 RAA
-29 RAPPGPGREGDPG
+29 R
-42 PPGRARGVRAGAR
+42 R
-55 RTRVQTWLP
+55 RTRTRFWLP
-64 ELERNIP
+64 ELERRIP
-71 WVDLLTAEQ
+71 WVDLLSDDQ
-80 VQTIHDA
+80 VQVIHDA
-87 SMDILEEVGIDF
+87 SMDVVEEIGVEF
-99 RCDEAAASWAATGA
+99 RCDDALALWRDAGAA
-113 KVDGHRVR
+113 VDGARVR
-121 IDREHLMDL
+121 LDREHLMAL
-130 IGTAPSSYTMTAR
+130 VGTAPSSYTMVAR
-143 NPERTVTVG
+143 DPTHTVTVG
-152 DGKQIFTPSYGAP
+152 NGKTIFTPSYGAP
-165 YVLGLDGVRRPGT
+165 YVLGLDGTRRPGT
-178 IEDFRN
+178 LEDFKN

-202 CEPMDIAVPKRHL
+202 CEPMDVPVPKRHL
-215 HMTQSLLRYSDKP
+215 YMTQNLLTYSSKP

-241 SLHMAGIVFGQDE
+241 SLYMAGIVFGQDV
-254 VRETTVM
+254 VRDTTVM
-261 TCLANGNTPLVWDQT
+261 TCLANGNTPLVWDKT

-283 FAGANQATLFSPF
+283 FAAANQATLFSPF

-331 APALYGQWLSTVSMK
+331 APALYGQWVSTVSMK

-353 TPEICHMNM
+353 TPEICHMNL

-376 CSGSCTSSKIV
+376 CSGSCTSSKMV

-422 QSYAKWVLDN
+422 QSYAKWVLDS

-475 FQAAFS
+475 FQTAFS

-490 YEQWLADGALSAEER
+490 YEQWLAEGALSAEER
-505 AVARCRRMLDEYEEP
+505 AVAKCRQMLDDYEEP
-520 ALSDDVA
+520 ALPDDVA
-527 AELDDFVA
+527 AELEDFVA
-535 RREAELPDTVR
+535 RRDAELPDTVR

>member
-1 MAHTPTGSRRPPSGA
+1 MTDTSVEPELGRVRRGRDA
-16 PNPAPGAAGPPPP
+16 RAAK
-29 RAPPGPGREGDPG
+29 
-42 PPGRARGVRAGAR
+42 R
-55 RTRVQTWLP
+55 RTRTRSWLP
-64 ELERNIP
+64 ELERRIP
-71 WVDLLTAEQ
+71 WVNLLSDDQ
-80 VQTIHDA
+80 VQVIHDA
-87 SMDILEEVGIDF
+87 SMDVVEEVGVEF
-99 RCDEAAASWAATGA
+99 RCDDALALWRDAGAA
-113 KVDGHRVR
+113 VDGARVR
-121 IDREHLMDL
+121 LDREHLMAL
-130 IGTAPSSYTMTAR
+130 VGTAPSSYTMVAR
-143 NPERTVTVG
+143 DPTHTVTVG
-152 DGKQIFTPSYGAP
+152 NGKTIFTPSYGAP
-165 YVLGLDGVRRPGT
+165 YVLGLDGTRRPGT
-178 IEDFRN
+178 LEDFKN

-202 CEPMDIAVPKRHL
+202 CEPMDVPVPKRHL
-215 HMTQSLLRYSDKP
+215 YMTQNLLTYSSKP

-233 TSKERAED
+233 TSKARAED
-241 SLHMAGIVFGQDE
+241 SLHMAGIVFGQDV
-254 VRETTVM
+254 VRDTTGM
-261 TCLANGNTPLVWDQT
+261 TCLANGNTPLVWDKT

-283 FAGANQATLFSPF
+283 FAAANQATLFSPF

-331 APALYGQWLSTVSMK
+331 APALYGQWVSTVSMK

-353 TPEICHMNM
+353 TPEVCHMNL

-369 HYRLPSR
+369 HYGLPSR
-376 CSGSCTSSKIV
+376 CSGSCSSSKMV

-422 QSYAKWVLDN
+422 QSYAKWVLDS

-438 YRLNSGPSFD
+438 YRLGSGVSFD
-448 DLDEVL
+448 DLNEVL
-454 ATMREVPP
+454 DTMREVPP
-462 GGHFLGTAHTLAN
+462 GGHHLGTAHTLAN
-475 FQAAFS
+475 FQTAFS

-490 YEQWLADGALSAEER
+490 YEQWLADGALSAEDR
-505 AVARCRRMLDEYEEP
+505 ATAKCRQLLEEYEEP
-520 ALSDDVA
+520 ALDDDVR
-527 AELDDFVA
+527 AELDEFVF
-535 RREAELPDTVR
+535 RRDAELPDLVS

>member
-1 MAHTPTGSRRPPSGA
+1 M
-16 PNPAPGAAGPPPP
+16 
-29 RAPPGPGREGDPG
+29 
-42 PPGRARGVRAGAR
+42 
-55 RTRVQTWLP
+55 
-64 ELERNIP
+64 
-71 WVDLLTAEQ
+71 DLLDEEQ
-80 VQTIHDA
+80 VKRIHDA
-87 SMDILEEVGIDF
+87 SMDIIEEVGVEF
-99 RCDEAAASWAATGA
+99 RCDDAIGMWRAAGA
-113 KVDGHRVR
+113 DVDGVTVR
-121 IDREHLMDL
+121 IDREHLMSL
-130 IGTAPSSYTMTAR
+130 VGTAPSSYTMVAR
-143 NPERTVTVG
+143 DPAHTVTVG
-152 DGKQIFTPSYGAP
+152 DGRTIFTPSYGAP
-165 YVLGLDGVRRPGT
+165 YVLDLDGVRRPAT
-178 IEDFRN
+178 LQDFRD

-202 CEPMDIAVPKRHL
+202 CEPMDVPVPKRHL
-215 HMTQSLLRYSDKP
+215 YMTESLLKYSSKP

-233 TSKERAED
+233 TSMDRAED
-241 SLHMAGIVFGQDE
+241 SLHMAGIVFGQDF

-261 TCLANGNTPLVWDQT
+261 TCLANANTPLVWDKT

-283 FAGANQATLFSPF
+283 FAAANQATLFSPF

-324 SQLVRAG
+324 SQLVRTG
-331 APALYGQWLSTVSMK
+331 APALYGQWLSTVSMR

-353 TPEICHMNM
+353 TPEICHMNL

-369 HYRLPSR
+369 HYNLPSR
-376 CSGSCTSSKIV
+376 CSGSCTSSKMV

-422 QSYAKWVLDN
+422 QSYAKWVLDS
-432 EQLEMM
+432 EQLELM
-438 YRLNSGPSFD
+438 YRLGSGVSFD

-454 ATMREVPP
+454 DSMRSVPA
-462 GGHFLGTAHTLAN
+462 GGHHLGTEHTLAN
-475 FQAAFS
+475 FQTAFS

-490 YEQWLADGALSAEER
+490 YEQWLADGSQSAEER
-505 AVARCRRMLDEYEEP
+505 AAARCRQMLDEYEEP
-520 ALSDDVA
+520 ALDDHVRE
-527 AELDDFVA
+527 ELDDYVA
-535 RREAELPDTVR
+535 RRDAELPDLVT

>member
-1 MAHTPTGSRRPPSGA
+1 MTDTSVEPELGRVRRGRDA
-16 PNPAPGAAGPPPP
+16 RAAK
-29 RAPPGPGREGDPG
+29 
-42 PPGRARGVRAGAR
+42 R
-55 RTRVQTWLP
+55 RTRTRSWLP
-64 ELERNIP
+64 ELERRIP
-71 WVDLLTAEQ
+71 WVNLLSDDQ
-80 VQTIHDA
+80 VQVIHDA
-87 SMDILEEVGIDF
+87 SMDVVEEVGVEF
-99 RCDEAAASWAATGA
+99 RCDDALALWRDAGAA
-113 KVDGHRVR
+113 VDGARVR
-121 IDREHLMDL
+121 LDREHLMAL
-130 IGTAPSSYTMTAR
+130 VGTAPSSYTMVAR
-143 NPERTVTVG
+143 DPTHTVTVG
-152 DGKQIFTPSYGAP
+152 NGKTIFTPSYGAP
-165 YVLGLDGVRRPGT
+165 YVLGLDGTRRPGT
-178 IEDFRN
+178 LEDFKN

-202 CEPMDIAVPKRHL
+202 CEPMDVPVPKRHL
-215 HMTQSLLRYSDKP
+215 YMTQNLLTYSSKP

-241 SLHMAGIVFGQDE
+241 SLHMAGIVFGQDV
-254 VRETTVM
+254 VRDTTVM
-261 TCLANGNTPLVWDQT
+261 TCLANGNTPLVWDKT

-283 FAGANQATLFSPF
+283 FAAANQATLFSPF

-331 APALYGQWLSTVSMK
+331 APALYGQWVSTVSMK

-353 TPEICHMNM
+353 TPEVCHMNL

-369 HYRLPSR
+369 HYGLPSR
-376 CSGSCTSSKIV
+376 CSGSCSSSKMV

-422 QSYAKWVLDN
+422 QSYAKWVLDS

-438 YRLNSGPSFD
+438 YRLGSGVSFD

-454 ATMREVPP
+454 DTMREVPP
-462 GGHFLGTAHTLAN
+462 GGHHLGTAHTLAN
-475 FQAAFS
+475 FQTAFS

-490 YEQWLADGALSAEER
+490 YEQWLADGALSAEDR
-505 AVARCRRMLDEYEEP
+505 AIAKCRQLLEEYEEP
-520 ALSDDVA
+520 ALDDDVR
-527 AELDDFVA
+527 AELDEFVA
-535 RREAELPDTVR
+535 RRDAELPDLVS

>member
-1 MAHTPTGSRRPPSGA
+1 MRAVRR
-16 PNPAPGAAGPPPP
+16 
-29 RAPPGPGREGDPG
+29 GRD
-42 PPGRARGVRAGAR
+42 ARVAKR
-55 RTRVQTWLP
+55 RTRVQRWLP
-64 ELERNIP
+64 ELERRIP
-71 WVDLLTAEQ
+71 WVDLLDDGQ
-80 VQTIHDA
+80 VQRIHDA
-87 SMDILEEVGIDF
+87 SMDIIEEVGVEF
-99 RCDEAAASWAATGA
+99 RCDDAIGMWRAAGA
-113 KVDGHRVR
+113 DVDGVTVR
-121 IDREHLMDL
+121 IDREHLMSL
-130 IGTAPSSYTMTAR
+130 VGTAPSSYTMVAR
-143 NPERTVTVG
+143 DPAHTVTVG
-152 DGKQIFTPSYGAP
+152 DGRTIFTPSYGAP
-165 YVLGLDGVRRPGT
+165 YVLDLDGVRRPAT
-178 IEDFRN
+178 LQDFRD

-202 CEPMDIAVPKRHL
+202 CEPMDVPVPKRHL
-215 HMTQSLLRYSDKP
+215 YMTESLLKYSSKP

-233 TSKERAED
+233 TSMDRAED
-241 SLHMAGIVFGQDE
+241 SLHMAGIVFGQDF

-261 TCLANGNTPLVWDQT
+261 TCLANANTPLVWDKT

-283 FAGANQATLFSPF
+283 FAAANQATLFSPF

-324 SQLVRAG
+324 SQLVRTG
-331 APALYGQWLSTVSMK
+331 APALYGQWLSTVSMR

-353 TPEICHMNM
+353 TPEICHMNL

-369 HYRLPSR
+369 HYNLPSR
-376 CSGSCTSSKIV
+376 CSGSCTSSKMV

-422 QSYAKWVLDN
+422 QSYAKWVLDS
-432 EQLEMM
+432 EQLELM
-438 YRLNSGPSFD
+438 YRLGSGVSFD

-454 ATMREVPP
+454 DSMRSVPA
-462 GGHFLGTAHTLAN
+462 GGHHLGTEHTLAN
-475 FQAAFS
+475 FQTAFS

-490 YEQWLADGALSAEER
+490 YEQWLADGSQSAEER
-505 AVARCRRMLDEYEEP
+505 AAARCRQMLDEYEEP
-520 ALSDDVA
+520 ALDDHVRE
-527 AELDDFVA
+527 ELDDYVA
-535 RREAELPDTVR
+535 RRDAELPDLVT

>member
-1 MAHTPTGSRRPPSGA
+1 MTDTAVNDDLGRV
-16 PNPAPGAAGPPPP
+16 
-29 RAPPGPGREGDPG
+29 REGRDA
-42 PPGRARGVRAGAR
+42 RAAKR
-55 RTRVQTWLP
+55 RTRVRTWLP
-64 ELERNIP
+64 ELERKIP
-71 WVDLLTAEQ
+71 WVDLLSEEQ
-80 VQTIHDA
+80 VRTIHEA
-87 SMDILEEVGIDF
+87 SMDVIEEVGVEF
-99 RCDEAAASWAATGA
+99 RCEDAIAMWRAAGAS
-113 KVDGHRVR
+113 VDGVRVR
-121 IDREHLMDL
+121 IDRELLMDL
-130 IGTAPSSYTMTAR
+130 VGTAPSSYTMVAR
-143 NPERTVTVG
+143 DRSFDATVG
-152 DGKQIFTPSYGAP
+152 DGRTIFTPSYGAP
-165 YVLGLDGVRRPGT
+165 YVLDLDGVRRPASL
-178 IEDFRN
+178 EDFRN

-202 CEPMDIAVPKRHL
+202 CEPMDVPVPKRHL
-215 HMTQSLLRYSDKP
+215 YMTQSLLTYSSKP

-233 TSKERAED
+233 TSMERAED
-241 SLHMAGIVFGQDE
+241 SLHMAGIVFGQDA
-254 VRETTVM
+254 VRNTTVM
-261 TCLANGNTPLVWDQT
+261 TCLANGNTPLVWDKT

-353 TPEICHMNM
+353 TPEICHMNL

-376 CSGSCTSSKIV
+376 CSGSCTSSKMV

-392 YEAARNMYGVL
+392 YEAGRNMYGVL
-403 MAGTNFVL
+403 MAGINFVL

-422 QSYAKWVLDN
+422 QSYAKWVLDS
-432 EQLEMM
+432 EQLELMH
-438 YRLNSGPSFD
+438 RLGSGVSFA

-454 ATMREVPP
+454 DTMREVPP
-462 GGHFLGTAHTLAN
+462 GGHHLGTAHTLAN
-475 FQAAFS
+475 FQTAFS

-490 YEQWLADGALSAEER
+490 YEQWLADGSLSAEDR
-505 AVARCRRMLDEYEEP
+505 AAARCRELLEEYEEP
-520 ALSDDVA
+520 ALPDDIR
-527 AELDDFVA
+527 AELDEFVA
-535 RREAELPDTVR
+535 RRDAELPDLVT

>member
-1 MAHTPTGSRRPPSGA
+1 MTDTRVDQ
-16 PNPAPGAAGPPPP
+16 
-29 RAPPGPGREGDPG
+29 PPGKVRRGRDA
-42 PPGRARGVRAGAR
+42 RAAQR
-55 RTRVQTWLP
+55 RTRVRTWLP
-64 ELERNIP
+64 ELERKIP
-71 WVDLLTAEQ
+71 WVDLLTEDQ
-80 VQTIHDA
+80 VRTIHDA
-87 SMDILEEVGIDF
+87 SMDVIEEVGVEF
-99 RCDEAAASWAATGA
+99 RCDDALAMWRAAGA
-113 KVDGHRVR
+113 RVDGATVR
-121 IDREHLMDL
+121 IDREHLMAL
-130 IGTAPSSYTMTAR
+130 VGTAPSSYTMVAR
-143 NPERTVTVG
+143 DPAHSVTVG
-152 DGKQIFTPSYGAP
+152 DGKTIFTPSYGAP
-165 YVLGLDGVRRPGT
+165 YVLGLDGVRRPGSL
-178 IEDFRN
+178 EDFRN
-184 FTKLN
+184 FTRLN

-202 CEPMDIAVPKRHL
+202 CEPMDVPVPKRHL
-215 HMTQSLLRYSDKP
+215 YMTESLLKYSSKP

-233 TSKERAED
+233 TSMERAED
-241 SLHMAGIVFGQDE
+241 SLYMAGIVFGQE
-254 VRETTVM
+254 FVRETTVM
-261 TCLANGNTPLVWDQT
+261 TCLANANTPLVWDKT

-324 SQLVRAG
+324 SQLVRTG
-331 APALYGQWLSTVSMK
+331 VPALYGQWLSTVSMR

-353 TPEICHMNM
+353 TPEICHMNL

-376 CSGSCTSSKIV
+376 CSGSCTSSKMV

-422 QSYAKWVLDN
+422 QSYAKWVLDS

-438 YRLNSGPSFD
+438 YRLGSGVSFD

-454 ATMREVPP
+454 DTMREVPP
-462 GGHFLGTAHTLAN
+462 GGHHLGTNHTLAN
-475 FQAAFS
+475 FQTAFS

-490 YEQWLADGALSAEER
+490 YEQWLADGARSAEDR
-505 AVARCRRMLDEYEEP
+505 ATARCREMLDEYEEP
-520 ALSDDVA
+520 ALDDDVRD
-527 AELDDFVA
+527 ELDEYVA
-535 RREAELPDTVR
+535 RRDAELPDLVT

>member
-1 MAHTPTGSRRPPSGA
+1 MTDTSTDRPQRAVRRGRDA
-16 PNPAPGAAGPPPP
+16 RAAK
-29 RAPPGPGREGDPG
+29 
-42 PPGRARGVRAGAR
+42 R
-55 RTRVQTWLP
+55 RTRVQRWLP
-64 ELERNIP
+64 ELERRIP
-71 WVDLLTAEQ
+71 WVDLLDDGQ
-80 VQTIHDA
+80 VQRIHDA
-87 SMDILEEVGIDF
+87 SMDIIEEVGIEF
-99 RCDEAAASWAATGA
+99 RCDDAIGMWRAAGA
-113 KVDGHRVR
+113 DVDGVTVR
-121 IDREHLMDL
+121 IDREHLMSL
-130 IGTAPSSYTMTAR
+130 LGTAPSSYTMVAR
-143 NPERTVTVG
+143 DPAHTVTVG
-152 DGKQIFTPSYGAP
+152 DGRTIFTPSYGAP
-165 YVLGLDGVRRPGT
+165 YVLDLNGVRRPAT
-178 IEDFRN
+178 LQDFRD

-202 CEPMDIAVPKRHL
+202 CEPMDVPVPKRHL
-215 HMTQSLLRYSDKP
+215 YMTESLLKYSSKP

-233 TSKERAED
+233 TSMDRAED
-241 SLHMAGIVFGQDE
+241 SLHMAGIVFGQDF

-261 TCLANGNTPLVWDQT
+261 TCLANANTPLVWDKT

-283 FAGANQATLFSPF
+283 FAAANQATLFSPF

-331 APALYGQWLSTVSMK
+331 APALYGQWLSTVSMR

-353 TPEICHMNM
+353 TPEICHMNL

-369 HYRLPSR
+369 HYNLPSR
-376 CSGSCTSSKIV
+376 CSGSCTSSKMV

-422 QSYAKWVLDN
+422 QSYAKWVLDS
-432 EQLEMM
+432 EQLELM
-438 YRLNSGPSFD
+438 YRLGSGVSFD

-454 ATMREVPP
+454 DSMRSVPA
-462 GGHFLGTAHTLAN
+462 GGHHLGTEHTLAN
-475 FQAAFS
+475 FQTAFS

-490 YEQWLADGALSAEER
+490 YEQWLADGSQSAEER
-505 AVARCRRMLDEYEEP
+505 AAVRCRQMLDEYEEP
-520 ALSDDVA
+520 ALDDHVRE
-527 AELDDFVA
+527 ELDDYVA
-535 RREAELPDTVR
+535 RRDAELPDLVT

>member
-1 MAHTPTGSRRPPSGA
+1 MTDTSVEPELGRVRRGRDA
-16 PNPAPGAAGPPPP
+16 RAAK
-29 RAPPGPGREGDPG
+29 
-42 PPGRARGVRAGAR
+42 R
-55 RTRVQTWLP
+55 RTRTRSWLP
-64 ELERNIP
+64 ELERRIP
-71 WVDLLTAEQ
+71 WVNLLSDDQ
-80 VQTIHDA
+80 VQVIHDA
-87 SMDILEEVGIDF
+87 SMDVVEEVGVEF
-99 RCDEAAASWAATGA
+99 RCDDALALWRDAGAA
-113 KVDGHRVR
+113 VDGARVR
-121 IDREHLMDL
+121 LDREHLMAL
-130 IGTAPSSYTMTAR
+130 VGTAPSSYTMVAR
-143 NPERTVTVG
+143 DPTHTVTVG
-152 DGKQIFTPSYGAP
+152 NGKTIFTPSYGAP
-165 YVLGLDGVRRPGT
+165 YVLGLDGTRRPGT
-178 IEDFRN
+178 LEDFKN

-202 CEPMDIAVPKRHL
+202 CEPMDVPVPKRHL
-215 HMTQSLLRYSDKP
+215 YMTQNLLTYSSKP

-241 SLHMAGIVFGQDE
+241 SLYMAGIVFGQDV
-254 VRETTVM
+254 VRDTTVM
-261 TCLANGNTPLVWDQT
+261 TCLANGNTPLVWDKT

-283 FAGANQATLFSPF
+283 FAAANQATLFSPF

-331 APALYGQWLSTVSMK
+331 APALYGQWVSTVSMK

-353 TPEICHMNM
+353 TPEVCHMNL

-369 HYRLPSR
+369 HYGLPSR
-376 CSGSCTSSKIV
+376 CSGSCSSSKMV

-422 QSYAKWVLDN
+422 QSYAKWVLDS

-438 YRLNSGPSFD
+438 YRLGSGVSFD

-454 ATMREVPP
+454 DTMREVPP
-462 GGHFLGTAHTLAN
+462 GGHHLGTAHTLAN
-475 FQAAFS
+475 FQTAFS

-490 YEQWLADGALSAEER
+490 YEQWLADGALSAEDR
-505 AVARCRRMLDEYEEP
+505 ATAKCCQLLEEYEEP
-520 ALSDDVA
+520 ALDDDVR
-527 AELDDFVA
+527 AELDEFVA
-535 RREAELPDTVR
+535 RRDAELPDLVS